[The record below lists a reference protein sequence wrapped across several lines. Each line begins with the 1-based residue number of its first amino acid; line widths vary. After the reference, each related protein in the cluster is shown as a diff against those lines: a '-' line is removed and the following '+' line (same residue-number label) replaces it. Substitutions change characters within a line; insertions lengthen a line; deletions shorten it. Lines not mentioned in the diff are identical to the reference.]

1 MTKVRCLIITTILGV
16 WGTASADVYKYIDED
31 GNVVFTDEPAE
42 SAESEVVE
50 LAPYDPPSTPTPI
63 GRVRR
68 NHQFDRDLEQIDQK
82 RIDSLVEEQVS
93 DHARRC
99 NEARVALEVLHQ
111 GMPVYRVADGQYR
124 ADWSG
129 DTYEGPRVYL
139 SDTQREAAIDAQIRK
154 LALNCTDPL
163 DQEQQEQASISWH
176 NKEKCMAARVNLDDL
191 LKPGSRAPDQ
201 SIEERQKIVDR
212 YCSE

>member
-1 MTKVRCLIITTILGV
+1 MLGV
-16 WGTASADVYKYIDED
+16 CGAADAQVYKYVDED

-42 SAESEVVE
+42 NADSEVVE

-63 GRVRR
+63 GRVRH
-68 NHQFDRDLEQIDQK
+68 NDQLDQDLQQIDRK
-82 RIDSLVEEQVS
+82 RIDNLVQEQVS

-111 GMPVYRVADGQYR
+111 GMPVYRVGDGKYR
-124 ADWSG
+124 AHWSG

-139 SDTQREAAIDAQIRK
+139 SDTERESAIEAQIHK

-163 DQEQQEQASISWH
+163 SLEQQNEASASWY
-176 NKEKCMAARVNLDDL
+176 NNEKCMAARVNLEDL
-191 LKPGSRAPDQ
+191 LRPGSRAPDQ

-212 YCSE
+212 YCNE